1 MGHVQ
6 VTPDLLSLILNLCS
20 LFFNLCSNPT
30 MINQLNAIC
39 QGSFISF
46 LGIEFLDYGD
56 NFIEA
61 RMPISDKLQPMGLLH
76 GGASLALAET
86 IASGGSYLHVD
97 AGKYNVFGL
106 QVSANHISTMSDG
119 ILFARAE
126 IIHKGKSTHVWDVKM
141 KDQTGKL
148 ISVSRVTVMVV
159 RKNQSDTA
167 HAGD

>member
-1 MGHVQ
+1 
-6 VTPDLLSLILNLCS
+6 
-20 LFFNLCSNPT
+20 
-30 MINQLNAIC
+30 MINQLNAVC

-61 RMPISDKLQPMGLLH
+61 RMPIGNKLQPMGLLH

-97 AGKYNVFGL
+97 PEKYNVFGL
-106 QVSANHISTMSDG
+106 QVSASHISTMSEG
-119 ILFARAE
+119 MLFARAE
-126 IIHKGKSTHVWDVKM
+126 IIHKGRSTHVWDVEM
-141 KDQTGKL
+141 KNETGKL

-159 RKNQSDTA
+159 RKKQSEPA
-167 HAGD
+167 HAVD